1 MINGIL
7 KAPVDLFWN
16 GGIGTYIKASNESHA
31 DAADRANDAVRVDA
45 TELRCRVIGEGGNL
59 GVTQEGRIEFA
70 RRHGIGET
78 TALNYTDAI
87 DNSAGVDC
95 SDHEVNIKI
104 LLDQVVEQGELT
116 EKQRDKTLEVMTD
129 EVGLL
134 VLKDNYQQTQ
144 CITLAAAQATS
155 LMSEHGRFMVALETA
170 GQLNRAIEFL
180 PDNEQIAERLAANEG
195 LSRPELSVLV
205 SYAKMTLY
213 TEVLESDVPDDPYL
227 MQVLVDY
234 FPALLTERYAAQ
246 MADHRLRR
254 EIIATVL
261 TNDFVNRLGPTFAFR
276 LHSEIGANVAELMR
290 AFVVTAKLFDMDSL
304 WSEIESLDN
313 KVPSST
319 QCDMMILV
327 RGLVERSIHWLIR
340 ARRAQGDIEESIEYY
355 KSDLAE
361 LIEALPK
368 PLAVIN
374 RQSLEARAAFFVGAG
389 VSRELAAR
397 VANVVPLSSAL
408 DVVEVA
414 KQTNSD
420 VSLVASVYFELGAR
434 LDLQWLR
441 DQIAEISVSNH
452 WHSLAK
458 SRLRADLHNQQRKLT
473 AEVLTTVKGAKKA
486 DTLVQKWADNG
497 ESHLR
502 NYQRLM
508 SEIKAAEATDF
519 AMLSVAVN
527 EVHDLLQTDAAMH

>member
-1 MINGIL
+1 
-7 KAPVDLFWN
+7 
-16 GGIGTYIKASNESHA
+16 
-31 DAADRANDAVRVDA
+31 
-45 TELRCRVIGEGGNL
+45 
-59 GVTQEGRIEFA
+59 
-70 RRHGIGET
+70 
-78 TALNYTDAI
+78 
-87 DNSAGVDC
+87 
-95 SDHEVNIKI
+95 
-104 LLDQVVEQGELT
+104 
-116 EKQRDKTLEVMTD
+116 
-129 EVGLL
+129 
-134 VLKDNYQQTQ
+134 
-144 CITLAAAQATS
+144 
-155 LMSEHGRFMVALETA
+155 
-170 GQLNRAIEFL
+170 
-180 PDNEQIAERLAANEG
+180 
-195 LSRPELSVLV
+195 
-205 SYAKMTLY
+205 
-213 TEVLESDVPDDPYL
+213 
-227 MQVLVDY
+227 
-234 FPALLTERYAAQ
+234 
-246 MADHRLRR
+246 
-254 EIIATVL
+254 
-261 TNDFVNRLGPTFAFR
+261 
-276 LHSEIGANVAELMR
+276 MR

-414 KQTNSD
+414 KQTHSD